1 MMETSS
7 TYSIIMDLFLIVI
20 LAVVLF
26 ATIRIS
32 SIFINYLLTGSKIK
46 QRILRIFY
54 LLQLVLWFAFL
65 VLALNLTSL
74 QSLIY
79 NPVFLAA
86 IGLILILFLITA
98 GKDIFAG
105 IVLRI
110 DESLSLNNSIKSTI
124 ASGRIT
130 KLGLRSVTL
139 EPVNGEAIRI
149 PYSQLASSSITIL
162 KTETMFREFE
172 TELNISSKNS
182 PEETKQLIIKAVLN
196 SAYSSA
202 IQSPNVTFLGEVNG
216 NYNFKLTVPV
226 MNEDYFNRLIYNLKK
241 KLD

>member
-54 LLQLVLWFAFL
+54 LLQLVLWFAFF

-86 IGLILILFLITA
+86 VGLILILFLITA

-110 DESLSLNNSIKSTI
+110 DQSLSLNNSIKSSI

-149 PYSQLASSSITIL
+149 PYSQLAASSITIS
-162 KTETMFREFE
+162 KTEAMFREFE
-172 TELNISSKNS
+172 TELNISPKNT
-182 PEETKQLIIKAVLN
+182 PEETKQLITKTVLN
-196 SAYSSA
+196 STFSSA
-202 IQSPNVTFLGEVNG
+202 SQSPTVTFLGEING
-216 NYNFKLTVPV
+216 AYNFKLTVAV
-226 MNEDYFNRLIYNLKK
+226 MNEDYFNRLLFSLKK
-241 KLD
+241 KLA

>member
-46 QRILRIFY
+46 QKILRIFY
-54 LLQLVLWFAFL
+54 LLQLVLWFAFFVL
-65 VLALNLTSL
+65 VLNLTSL

-86 IGLILILFLITA
+86 VGLILILFLITA
-98 GKDIFAG
+98 GKDIFVG

-110 DESLSLNNSIKSTI
+110 DESLSLNNSIKSII
-124 ASGRIT
+124 ASGRVT

-139 EPVNGEAIRI
+139 EPVNGEAVRI
-149 PYSQLASSSITIL
+149 PYSQLATSSITIS
-162 KTETMFREFE
+162 KSEAMFREFE
-172 TELNISSKNS
+172 TELNISPKNS
-182 PEETKQLIIKAVLN
+182 PEETKQLITKAVLN

-202 IQSPNVTFLGEVNG
+202 TQSPNVTFLGEMNG
-216 NYNFKLTVPV
+216 HYNFKLTVAV
-226 MNEDYFNRLIYNLKK
+226 MNEDYFNRLLFSLKK
-241 KLD
+241 KLV